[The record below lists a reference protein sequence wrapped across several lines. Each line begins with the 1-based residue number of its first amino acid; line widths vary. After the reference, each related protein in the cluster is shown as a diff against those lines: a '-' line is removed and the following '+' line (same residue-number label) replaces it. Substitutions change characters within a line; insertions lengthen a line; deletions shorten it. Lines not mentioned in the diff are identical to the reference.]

1 MPKTSKRPVKAVKLS
16 AKKTAKG
23 PAQPAPALPLHDRL
37 AAALLLLHK
46 HASPAYAAQLQA
58 RFGVTGPTAE
68 TSVGVSMAIQKT
80 LAKQLGRD
88 HELSLALWA
97 TRQYDAQMLACLVGD
112 PARVT
117 PAQMN
122 LWRRTFDNW
131 ATCDT
136 ACFSLFDRSPHAY
149 ARVPA
154 WASAKGEFQ
163 KRAAFAL
170 IASLALHDK
179 NAPDERFLPFLP
191 LIEAAADDPRNFVKK
206 GVSWALRGIARRPG
220 ARKQALALAKRLAAS
235 DHPPARWIGKD
246 TLRQS

>member
-1 MPKTSKRPVKAVKLS
+1 MPRHASRPVKTKKLS
-16 AKKTAKG
+16 SKKTAKG
-23 PAQPAPALPLHDRL
+23 PAPAGPLQDRL
-37 AAALLLLHK
+37 TAALLLLHK
-46 HASPAYAAQLQA
+46 HASPAYAADIQS
-58 RFGVTGPTAE
+58 RYGITGKTAE
-68 TSVGVSMAIQKT
+68 TSVGVSMAIQKK

-97 TRQYDAQMLACLVGD
+97 TGQYDARMLACLVGD
-112 PARVT
+112 PKLVT

-122 LWRRTFDNW
+122 LWRRGFDNW

-179 NAPDERFLPFLP
+179 KAPDERFLPFLP
-191 LIEAAADDPRNFVKK
+191 LIESAAHDPRNFVKK
-206 GVSWALRGIARRPG
+206 GVSWALRGLARRPG
-220 ARKQALALAKRLAAS
+220 ARKAALALAKRLANS
-235 DHPPARWIGKD
+235 DAPAARWVGKD